1 MSNRWT
7 MRTIKRGCLINNNMT
22 YTCCEGRRASE
33 RRKVV
38 WGWGWGVGGG
48 GLGGLGEGA
57 IEGDRQTDRDVE
69 TETDRQ
75 TETVR
80 DRELEH
86 FILQGL

>member
-1 MSNRWT
+1 M
-7 MRTIKRGCLINNNMT
+7 
-22 YTCCEGRRASE
+22 
-33 RRKVV
+33 
-38 WGWGWGVGGG
+38 G